1 MAEEKPKDEPKQK
14 PEKRKVVEKKEVTMT
29 LPVIHAPHWLQGF
42 IDFIR
47 EQGVVGVAVGLI
59 IGLGAKSLV
68 DSFVASFVNPIVG
81 FLIGGSNLSAKYI
94 CIQYDDA
101 GKCVSQIGWGA
112 FLNQLI
118 SFVIIA
124 FIVYFVVKIL
134 KLDKLDKKKS

>member
-1 MAEEKPKDEPKQK
+1 MAEAKPKKVE
-14 PEKRKVVEKKEVTMT
+14 RKKIVQKKEVTMT
-29 LPVIHAPHWLQGF
+29 LPVVHAPGWLQGF
-42 IDFIR
+42 VDFMR

-81 FLIGGSNLSAKYI
+81 FILGSSNLSSKYL
-94 CIQYDDA
+94 CIEYA
-101 GKCVSQIGWGA
+101 ENGVCTSKLSWGI

-124 FIVYFVVKIL
+124 FIVYFAVKIL
-134 KLDKLDKKKS
+134 KLDKLDKKKD